1 MEKEELR
8 ELIKDAFA
16 AIKDKSNREAIKDI
30 MGEYAPFVFL
40 RKDFAFVLGPAHDVG
55 LLVGKAC
62 TENKDFR
69 TVVKLVLEAI
79 DEYEKEKSAHA
90 VKANA

>member
-8 ELIKDAFA
+8 KLISDAFA

-30 MGEYAPFVFL
+30 MEEYAPFVFM
-40 RKDFAFVLGPAHDVG
+40 RKDFAFVLGTAHDVG

-62 TENKDFR
+62 MDNKGFH
-69 TVVKLVLEAI
+69 TVVKLVLESL
-79 DEYEKEKSAHA
+79 DEYDKEKSSHA

>member
-1 MEKEELR
+1 MRK
-8 ELIKDAFA
+8 LISDAFA

-30 MGEYAPFVFL
+30 MVDFAPIVFL
-40 RKDFAFVLGPAHDVG
+40 RKDFSFVLGKGHDVG

-62 TENKDFR
+62 LENKDFH
-69 TVVKLVLEAI
+69 TMVKFVLEAI